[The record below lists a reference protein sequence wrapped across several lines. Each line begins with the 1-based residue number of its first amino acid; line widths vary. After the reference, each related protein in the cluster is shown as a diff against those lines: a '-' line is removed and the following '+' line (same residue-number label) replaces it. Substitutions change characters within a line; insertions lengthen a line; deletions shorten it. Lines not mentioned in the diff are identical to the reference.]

1 MNQLE
6 IVDKILEICVKDQD
20 KDRIRKQVDLF
31 NIVFTLDNF
40 MKLILIYLRVRSNLP
55 IILMGE
61 TGVGKTSLVDYLAKI
76 IDAECM
82 TLNIHAGIT
91 DEEIIAFVNHAQDIA
106 VKQPTKRD
114 PSTQIAIQR
123 KVILFF
129 DEINTNQNISGLLKE
144 IFIDRHI
151 QGVALR
157 DNIALVSACNPY
169 KLRKEEVSTQTSGLQ
184 TKVKDDTITRLI
196 YRVNPLPES
205 MVAYIWDYKSLNEQ
219 EEYKYIKKM
228 VVQKYQNSS
237 ITGKS
242 FSLVKLWVY
251 GDKDEEKKIHQLKH
265 EAKNIAAI
273 VQKVQN
279 RIKTTENSPWAVSLR
294 DVSRFCNLLV
304 YFNEHSVAPD
314 QGVFSHDA

>member
-20 KDRIRKQVDLF
+20 KERVRKQVDLF

-106 VKQPTKRD
+106 AKQPTKRD
-114 PSTQIAIQR
+114 PSSQIAIQR

-129 DEINTNQNISGLLKE
+129 DEINTNSNISGLLKE

-151 QGVALR
+151 
-157 DNIALVSACNPY
+157 
-169 KLRKEEVSTQTSGLQ
+169 
-184 TKVKDDTITRLI
+184 
-196 YRVNPLPES
+196 
-205 MVAYIWDYKSLNEQ
+205 
-219 EEYKYIKKM
+219 
-228 VVQKYQNSS
+228 
-237 ITGKS
+237 
-242 FSLVKLWVY
+242 
-251 GDKDEEKKIHQLKH
+251 
-265 EAKNIAAI
+265 
-273 VQKVQN
+273 
-279 RIKTTENSPWAVSLR
+279 
-294 DVSRFCNLLV
+294 
-304 YFNEHSVAPD
+304 
-314 QGVFSHDA
+314 